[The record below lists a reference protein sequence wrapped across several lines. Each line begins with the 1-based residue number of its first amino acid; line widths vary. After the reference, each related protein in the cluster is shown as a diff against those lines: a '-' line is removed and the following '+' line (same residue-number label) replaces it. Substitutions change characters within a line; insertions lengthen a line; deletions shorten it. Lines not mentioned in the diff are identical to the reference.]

1 MFFFLPCCC
10 FWPWSRAAWS
20 FDREC
25 TRCQARLRTA
35 PGSAIS
41 DTRDYGSDAYYI
53 SVLLSY
59 FNYVYYAQ
67 RYGAEVFENKKLAE
81 LALDD
86 TASSASESSSEE
98 ETPNASS
105 SSSSG
110 SSDNE
115 GLDEKEIAEKK
126 EKRREKR
133 KGWSAPAR
141 CTAHP
146 RTNAHIHS
154 TRARRA
160 MRVGCRKACNARL
173 RLHCYIQHS
182 NNACQLFFFFL
193 SKMFPFYY
201 LPSTLLIACIKMALH
216 YITFLPH
223 C

>member
-1 MFFFLPCCC
+1 MPLSFRCFFFIYH
-10 FWPWSRAAWS
+10 AAVS
-20 FDREC
+20 GHGLALLGRLIVNAHVARRGCALHLEAQSL
-25 TRCQARLRTA
+25 TRGTMGVTLT
-35 PGSAIS
+35 
-41 DTRDYGSDAYYI
+41 TMI

-126 EKRREKR
+126 EKRRKKR

-160 MRVGCRKACNARL
+160 MRIGCRKACNARL

-193 SKMFPFYY
+193 SQRCFH
-201 LPSTLLIACIKMALH
+201 S
-216 YITFLPH
+216 ITFLPH

>member
-1 MFFFLPCCC
+1 MRAEDAAFEPSLNLRNVDQDLLFYNSFVLLVCPFRLDVFFYLPCCC

-126 EKRREKR
+126 EKRRKKR

-146 RTNAHIHS
+146 RTNAHAH
-154 TRARRA
+154 AHA
-160 MRVGCRKACNARL
+160 HA
-173 RLHCYIQHS
+173 Y
-182 NNACQLFFFFL
+182 
-193 SKMFPFYY
+193 
-201 LPSTLLIACIKMALH
+201 
-216 YITFLPH
+216 
-223 C
+223 